1 MRELMMVDIRAI
13 HHVSLLVSDTGRAL
27 TFYRDLLGLVVDGAR
42 PDMDYPGAWLR
53 MDNAQIHLLE
63 LPDVLRGSARPKHG
77 GRDRHVALS
86 VADLD
91 ALVTALETAGVA
103 YTLSRSGRCALFCR
117 DPDGN
122 TIELVE
128 ISSASKSD

>member
-1 MRELMMVDIRAI
+1 MVDIRAI

-27 TFYRDLLGLVVDGAR
+27 TFYRDLLGLEVDGSR
-42 PDMDYPGAWLR
+42 PEMDYPGAWLR

-63 LPDVLRGSARPKHG
+63 LPDVLRGTERPEHG

-86 VADLD
+86 VTDMD
-91 ALVTALETAGVA
+91 ALVIVLEAAGVV
-103 YTLSRSGRCALFCR
+103 YTLSRSGRRALFCR

-122 TIELVE
+122 AIELVE
-128 ISSASKSD
+128 VIAGST

>member
-1 MRELMMVDIRAI
+1 MVEIRAI

-27 TFYRDLLGLVVDGAR
+27 TFYRDLLGLEVDGSR
-42 PDMDYPGAWLR
+42 PDLGYPGAWLC

-63 LPDVLRGSARPKHG
+63 LPDVLRETRRPEHG

-86 VADLD
+86 VTDLD
-91 ALVTALETAGVA
+91 ILTAALEVAGVA
-103 YTLSRSGRCALFCR
+103 YTLSRSGRRALFCR

-122 TIELVE
+122 AIEFVE
-128 ISSASKSD
+128 IAADRN